1 MNNRPKSLALF
12 DFDGTITTKDT
23 FIEFIKFTEGTSGF
37 YWGILK
43 QSPLLLLY
51 ALKVI
56 PNHLAKQ
63 QLFSSFYKDIKSTIF
78 NSWAKDFKKYIDVI
92 IKPKALQRLEFHR
105 NQGDRI
111 VIVSAGLENMIEPW
125 CRENNIELIATKIE
139 FNNGKLTGKFASKNC
154 YAEQKVVRI
163 KELLNVHEY
172 DVIYAYG
179 NSKGDLAMLELAT
192 ERHYDKN
199 IFA

>member
-1 MNNRPKSLALF
+1 MNNQTKSLALF

-37 YWGILK
+37 HWGIFK

-51 ALKVI
+51 ALKII
-56 PNHLAKQ
+56 PNYLAKQ
-63 QLFSSFYKDIKSTIF
+63 KLFASFYQGTETTFF
-78 NSWAKDFKKYIDVI
+78 NHWAEDFKAYINTIV
-92 IKPKALQRLEFHR
+92 KPKALNRLDFHR
-105 NQGDRI
+105 SLGHRI

-139 FNNGKLTGKFASKNC
+139 FNNGQLTGKFASKNC

-163 KELLNVHEY
+163 KEILNINEY
-172 DVIYAYG
+172 DKIYAYG
-179 NSKGDLAMLELAT
+179 NSKGDLAMLELAS
-192 ERHYDKN
+192 ERFYDKN